1 MRRTQKEG
9 GNTKSRF
16 QLPLSGSSKSLPNA
30 HKSSVSS
37 ITVLPEPTES
47 NCPIIDRS
55 SVRRCRFENLSPESC
70 VSRSS
75 LSSVTITGGDEHSSS
90 PMVESKSASID
101 GSGSN
106 SHSAITRSSL
116 VSCSVSASSIDRS
129 SVSHCTVS
137 NARNISRSRV
147 SKAHIHG
154 ASLIER
160 SSVTSGAQVVEE
172 SSLTSSEV
180 RDGSVVCGG
189 STVADSTICG
199 GSVIRNSKIENS
211 KIEACEIVG
220 CDIRG
225 GKFEGMILRG
235 GVWKGGDLVGR
246 REDAQGE
253 VVIMTKEE
261 RERRMEQERKA
272 QMAEQEVGEIQVS
285 ISIIVPTRTHDD
297 CCALP
302 GSSYSEFVYPDRP
315 TRYGSYS
322 HDINAG
328 NAGHAHT
335 STFGHTAPR
344 LIVQRASL
352 PLYFV

>member
-16 QLPLSGSSKSLPNA
+16 QFPRSESSKPLPNA

-37 ITVLPEPTES
+37 STVLPEPTEQ
-47 NCPIIDRS
+47 NCPVIDRS

-75 LSSVTITGGDEHSSS
+75 LSSVTITSGDEHGFGSS
-90 PMVESKSASID
+90 PMIESKNASID
-101 GSGSN
+101 GHGN
-106 SHSAITRSSL
+106 NAHSAITRSSL

-137 NARNISRSRV
+137 NARQISRSRV

-172 SSLTSSEV
+172 SSLKSSEV
-180 RDGSVVCGG
+180 RDGSVICGG
-189 STVADSTICG
+189 STVTDSTICG
-199 GSVIRNSKIENS
+199 GSVIRSSKIENS

-235 GVWKGGDLVGR
+235 GVWKGGDLVAR
-246 REDAQGE
+246 REGAHGE
-253 VVIMTKEE
+253 VVVMVKEE
-261 RERRMEQERKA
+261 WERRMEQERKA
-272 QMAEQEVGEIQVS
+272 RMEEQEVGEIQVS
-285 ISIIVPTRTHDD
+285 MSTIVPTRPHDE

-302 GSSYSEFVYPDRP
+302 GSSYSESVYPDRP
-315 TRYGSYS
+315 TSYGSYS
-322 HDINAG
+322 NDINAG
-328 NAGHAHT
+328 NTCT
-335 STFGHTAPR
+335 SPFRHTATR
-344 LIVQRASL
+344 LIVQRACV
-352 PLYFV
+352 PLYVV